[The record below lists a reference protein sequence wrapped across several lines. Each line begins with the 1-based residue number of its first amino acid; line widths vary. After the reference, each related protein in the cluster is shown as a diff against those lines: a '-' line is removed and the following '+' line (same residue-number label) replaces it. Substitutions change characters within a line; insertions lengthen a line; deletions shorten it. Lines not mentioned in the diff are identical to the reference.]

1 MTPMMEQYMSVKEKY
16 PDCILFYRLGDFYEM
31 FYDDA
36 LTASRELEIVLTQ
49 RDAGQGE
56 KAPMCGVP
64 YHVYETYLSKLVNK
78 GYKVAICEQLENPKM
93 VKGIVKRDI
102 VKIVTPGTIIDSSLE
117 EKQNNFLCS
126 IFLTGNACGLCY
138 IDNSTGELYTSEFNT
153 EDVSQFLLNE
163 LGNIAPSEIIINDEG
178 ENNLEFQR
186 YIREFMPSVTKK
198 NPLISDPHNVL
209 KEFFSDAEIKS
220 VRTKPYAAFA
230 TLSAME
236 YLKEMQRSEF
246 LHINRINVYEAKHFM
261 KIDYNTKANLELTE
275 TLLGRNRKGSLIYV
289 LDQTV
294 TAMGGR
300 LLKKWLEYPLLSDK
314 EINERLD
321 AVELFFH
328 KPMLLDSLRGLL
340 KQIYDLERIS
350 SKIYSG
356 SGNARDFSS
365 LRASLKQL
373 PALYAMFQTEKEHRM
388 LDRIFREF
396 DTLNDIYERIEKTIV
411 DDPPLTTTEGG
422 MIRPEFSEE
431 LRALHE
437 LLNGGKTMLL
447 ELETQEKEKT
457 EIRNLK
463 IGFNKVYGYYFEVTN
478 SQREHVPDYFIRRQT
493 LTNCERYFTEE
504 LKNLEDSILHAGE
517 KSKKLEYDIFVEL
530 REFIKDNIQRI
541 QKVAKSVAMLD
552 VLSSF
557 GKLAMENNYT
567 RPLLN
572 HDGRIEIV
580 DGRHPVVETHLK
592 DTLFIANDTRI
603 GRDGKFFQIITGP
616 NMSGKS
622 TYMRQVALI
631 TVLAHIGCF
640 VPAKSADISVTDR
653 IFTRIGASDNLAKG
667 ESTFMVE
674 MKEVAQILEYATSS
688 SLVILDEVGRGT
700 GTYDGLSIA
709 WAVVEFMVTQI
720 KAKTLFATHYHELTQ
735 LSESHGEIENLTISI
750 LEKDS
755 GVVFLRKVVPGATDR
770 SFGIE
775 VAKLAGVH
783 DDVIEKARI
792 ILKMIEGSH
801 KIVIKKT
808 DSEKQRDKQLDF
820 NNYRREYVFDS
831 LLNADLDNLSPRE
844 AHELV
849 HRLQRECKMIQ
860 GV

>member
-1 MTPMMEQYMSVKEKY
+1 MTPMMEQYRSVKEKY

-31 FYDDA
+31 FYEDA
-36 LTASRELEIVLTQ
+36 LIASRELEIVLTQ
-49 RDAGQGE
+49 RDAGQGQ

-126 IFLTGNACGLCY
+126 IFLMENSCGLCY
-138 IDNSTGELYTSEFNT
+138 IDNSTGELYTSEFST
-153 EDVSQFLLNE
+153 EDVSQLLLNE
-163 LGNIAPSEIIINDEG
+163 LGNIAPSEIILNE
-178 ENNLEFQR
+178 EAKKNLELQR
-186 YIREFMPSVTKK
+186 YIREFIPSVTIKT
-198 NPLISDPHNVL
+198 PQISDPYSML
-209 KEFFSDAEIKS
+209 KDFFSENE
-220 VRTKPYAAFA
+220 TKAVKTKLYASFA

-236 YLKEMQRSEF
+236 YLKEMQRIKF
-246 LHINRINVYEAKHFM
+246 LHINRINVYEPDHFM

-289 LDQTV
+289 LDQTI

-314 EINERLD
+314 EINARLD
-321 AVELFFH
+321 VVELFFH
-328 KPMLLDSLRGLL
+328 KSMLLDSLRELL

-350 SKIYSG
+350 SKISSG
-356 SGNARDFSS
+356 VGNARDFSS

-373 PALYAMFQTEKEHRM
+373 PALYSMFQSEQGHWI

-396 DTLNDIYERIEKTIV
+396 DPLNDIYDRIEKTIV

-431 LRALHE
+431 LCSLHA
-437 LLNGGKTMLL
+437 LLNGGKTTLL
-447 ELETQEKEKT
+447 DLENREKEKT
-457 EIRNLK
+457 GIRNLK

-478 SQREHVPDYFIRRQT
+478 SHREHVPDYFIRRQT

-504 LKNLEDSILHAGE
+504 LKDLEDSILHAGE

-530 REFIKDNIQRI
+530 REFIKNNIQRI

-572 HDGRIEIV
+572 RDGRIEIE

-592 DTLFIANDTRI
+592 DTQFIANDTKI
-603 GRDGKFFQIITGP
+603 GKGGKFFQIITGP

-631 TVLAHIGCF
+631 TILAHIGCF
-640 VPAKSADISVTDR
+640 VPAKSANISMTDR
-653 IFTRIGASDNLAKG
+653 IFTRIGASDNLARG

-674 MKEVAQILEYATSS
+674 MKEVAQILEHATSS

-709 WAVVEFMVTQI
+709 WAVAEFMVGQI

-735 LSESHGEIENLTISI
+735 LSETHEEIENLTISI
-750 LEKDS
+750 LEKES

-783 DDVIEKARI
+783 DDVIEKARM

-808 DSEKQRDKQLDF
+808 ELEKQHDKQLDF
-820 NNYRREYVFDS
+820 SNYRKEYVLDS
-831 LLNADLDNLSPRE
+831 LLNVDLDNLSPRG
-844 AHELV
+844 AHEFV
-849 HRLQRECKMIQ
+849 YRLQQECKMIR